1 MDREIQ
7 EHLAEFTLDIR
18 KLKDKK
24 ILDQKVHVDTFAFTA
39 ECILEWLEDP
49 SNPPQYIK
57 KGKSR
62 IELDKYEKEFTGKE
76 VTDSKYFVDNVQALF
91 SKPSP
96 ENITASSEYNKFI
109 PQNLSALYFA
119 RIIEG
124 RKGNSNWAKTI
135 KDFVG
140 NSKSK
145 HSWKFRINK
154 EKIELLRY
162 IALSDRNAFDFL
174 SSYLTKFFEESDLKS
189 PLKQFFKNQDNQ
201 SLCNLK
207 TSFFQTLKTN
217 SDLGKKGSAKPQ
229 TESARIF
236 NPALNILSYKNG
248 KHGTEGG
255 FTSKNPIIFSD
266 LYYNRVNFRDTEK
279 VKRLTRQEREEQLLR
294 LSGQVN
300 QIHQQ
305 HDVAKAKKAIKWKY
319 NFIPQFTDI
328 DIPDPYSD
336 LHRGRDANHLLL
348 VHEYPEFEA
357 FTENL
362 MLVTPSQHTNR
373 FHRKGTKT
381 ADPNYQRKLLVCQSF
396 YIQRSILRGEQLY
409 SKSNFIKMLNK
420 GFSFSLS
427 DNDSYDKIRETMADR
442 FFDAKQIAEIEVAS
456 AWPKKKTTPRI

>member
-1 MDREIQ
+1 MDKEIQ

-18 KLKDKK
+18 ELNDKK

-140 NSKSK
+140 NSKRGQ
-145 HSWKFRINK
+145 SWKFRINK
-154 EKIELLRY
+154 EKLELLRY
-162 IALSDRNAFDFL
+162 IARSNRNAFDFL
-174 SSYLTKFFEESDLKS
+174 SAYLTKFFEESDLKP
-189 PLKQFFKNQDNQ
+189 PLEQFFKKQHDL
-201 SLCNLK
+201 SLSNLK
-207 TSFFQTLKTN
+207 NSFFQTLLKN

-248 KHGTEGG
+248 KQGTERG
-255 FTSKNPIIFSD
+255 FTSKIPIIFSD
-266 LYYNRVNFRDTEK
+266 LYYNRVNFRDIK
-279 VKRLTRQEREEQLLR
+279 KDKRLTRQERQGELLR
-294 LSGQVN
+294 LSSQVD
-300 QIHQQ
+300 QLKQK
-305 HDVAKAKKAIKWKY
+305 HDVGKAKKAIKWKY
-319 NFIPQFTDI
+319 NLMPQFTDI
-328 DIPDPYSD
+328 DIHDPYSN
-336 LHRGRDANHLLL
+336 LHRGRDANHMLL
-348 VHEYPEFEA
+348 VKDYPEFGD

-362 MLVTPSQHTNR
+362 ILLTPSQHTNR
-373 FHRKGTKT
+373 FHRQGTKT

-396 YIQRSILRGEQLY
+396 YIQRSILRGEKLY

-427 DNDSYDKIRETMADR
+427 LILS
-442 FFDAKQIAEIEVAS
+442 
-456 AWPKKKTTPRI
+456 

>member
-1 MDREIQ
+1 MDKEIQ

-96 ENITASSEYNKFI
+96 ENITASAEYNKFI
-109 PQNLSALYFA
+109 PQNLNALYFA

-124 RKGNSNWAKTI
+124 KKGNSNWAETI

-189 PLKQFFKNQDNQ
+189 PLKQFFKNQDNP

-217 SDLGKKGSAKPQ
+217 SGLGKKGVS
-229 TESARIF
+229 
-236 NPALNILSYKNG
+236 
-248 KHGTEGG
+248 
-255 FTSKNPIIFSD
+255 IIF
-266 LYYNRVNFRDTEK
+266 
-279 VKRLTRQEREEQLLR
+279 
-294 LSGQVN
+294 
-300 QIHQQ
+300 
-305 HDVAKAKKAIKWKY
+305 
-319 NFIPQFTDI
+319 I
-328 DIPDPYSD
+328 DS
-336 LHRGRDANHLLL
+336 
-348 VHEYPEFEA
+348 V
-357 FTENL
+357 
-362 MLVTPSQHTNR
+362 
-373 FHRKGTKT
+373 
-381 ADPNYQRKLLVCQSF
+381 
-396 YIQRSILRGEQLY
+396 
-409 SKSNFIKMLNK
+409 SK
-420 GFSFSLS
+420 
-427 DNDSYDKIRETMADR
+427 
-442 FFDAKQIAEIEVAS
+442 
-456 AWPKKKTTPRI
+456 